1 MNKKFALGRFAGI
14 DVFIHWT
21 FGILLAWIVY
31 SNFKAGLDLAQVI
44 WSVLFIL
51 AIFACVTLHEYGHA
65 LAARRYGIPTKDI
78 TLYPIGGVARLEK
91 MPEKPIQELVVA
103 LAGPA
108 VNIVIMLALYIV
120 SGGAVLD
127 LHEDDSSLIVQQSNF
142 IPMLGFIN
150 IWLAFFNLIPAFP
163 MDGGRVLRA
172 FLSLK
177 MERVKATE
185 VAAAIGQI
193 LAIGFVFIGFYVN
206 PFLIFIGIFIMF
218 GAKAEAEAVKQLA
231 GVSGFTAADAVMR
244 NFQTLDV
251 NQPIAE
257 AVRALLDGQARSF
270 LLSDAGTPCGYL
282 SRELIIKGIRE
293 HGEEAPISAIGNMQI
308 EKVQPDTPLQEVYQ
322 TFVTTGVPI
331 VLVQDEGNILGVI
344 DMENIAE
351 LMMVNNAINAS
362 KSN

>member
-21 FGILLAWIVY
+21 FGILIAWIVY

-127 LHEDDSSLIVQQSNF
+127 LHEDDSRLIIQESNF

-172 FLSLK
+172 FLSMK

-185 VAAAIGQI
+185 IAATIGQI
-193 LAIGFVFIGFYVN
+193 LAIGFVFVGFYIN

-218 GAKAEAEAVKQLA
+218 GARAEAESVKQLA
-231 GVSGFTAADAVMR
+231 GVSGFTAAHAVMR

-251 NQPIAE
+251 NQPISE

-282 SRELIIKGIRE
+282 SRELIIKGLRE
-293 HGEEAPISAIGNMQI
+293 HGEEVPISAIGNMQI

-322 TFVTTGVPI
+322 TFAATRVPM

-344 DMENIAE
+344 DLENIAE